1 MSRIDGARRFVTHTE
16 TTIYIAPVWQQ
27 WARGMEEADFL
38 IIGAGIAG
46 ASAGYGLASHGR
58 VLLLEQ
64 EAVPGYHTTG
74 RSAAF
79 FAETYGNEAV
89 RRLTTAAKDF
99 FLAPPDG
106 FADGPLV
113 RNRGALFI
121 AGEAQ
126 LAALDALYTDKRRTL
141 ATVTRVDARFIAE
154 KLPLIRPRA
163 AVAGVWDPECRD
175 IDVHALHQGFLRGL
189 RRRGGRVLTHAR
201 VTALEY
207 ANGRWRAACADG
219 REARAPVVVNAAG
232 AWGDKVAAMAGV
244 KPVGLVAK
252 RRTVIIIPAPPQMA
266 GNDWPLTLDVEDK
279 FYLKPESG
287 RILASPGDATPME
300 PQDVQPDEMD
310 VANAVHRLEAAF
322 DLAVERVERK
332 WAGLRTFAPDETPV
346 VGADPMVPNFY
357 WFVGQ
362 GGFGMQTAPALSAL
376 IEGLVIDGQAPASLQ
391 AFGVEADTYAPGR
404 FSPSP

>member
-1 MSRIDGARRFVTHTE
+1 
-16 TTIYIAPVWQQ
+16 
-27 WARGMEEADFL
+27 MEEADFL

-46 ASAGYGLASHGR
+46 ASAGHGLASHGR

-99 FLAPPDG
+99 FLSPPDD
-106 FADGPLV
+106 FTSEPLV
-113 RNRGALFI
+113 HDRGALFI
-121 AGEAQ
+121 ANEAQ
-126 LAALDALYTDKRRTL
+126 LAALDALFTDKRRTL
-141 ATVTRVDARFIAE
+141 ATVERVDARFIAR
-154 KLPLIRPRA
+154 KLPLIRPGA

-175 IDVHALHQGFLRGL
+175 IDVHALHHGFLRGL

-201 VTALEY
+201 VTALEF
-207 ANGRWRAACADG
+207 AQGRWRATCADG
-219 REARAPVVVNAAG
+219 REVRAPVVINAAG
-232 AWGDKVAAMAGV
+232 AWGDKVAALARA

-252 RRTVIIIPAPPQMA
+252 RRTVIIIAAPRQMA

-310 VANAVHRLEAAF
+310 VANAVHRIEAAF

-332 WAGLRTFAPDETPV
+332 WAGLRTFAPDQTPV
-346 VGADPMVPNFY
+346 VGLDPMVPNFF

-376 IEGLVIDGQAPASLQ
+376 IEGLAITGQVPAALQ
-391 AFGVEADTYAPGR
+391 AFGVAAATYGAER
-404 FSPSP
+404 F